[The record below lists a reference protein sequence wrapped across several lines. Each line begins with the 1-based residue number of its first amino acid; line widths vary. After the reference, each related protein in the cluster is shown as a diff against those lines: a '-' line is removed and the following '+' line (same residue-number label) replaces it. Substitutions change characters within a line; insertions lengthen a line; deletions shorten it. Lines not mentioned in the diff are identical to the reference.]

1 MKTGAVFEH
10 GAQKLLMGL
19 HETQVVL
26 PSQQLYCGGDNETS
40 VAFFFFFDGKG
51 KLEKMKEKKG
61 SHCPVPN

>member
-1 MKTGAVFEH
+1 MKTGAVFER

-40 VAFFFFFDGKG
+40 VAFFFFF
-51 KLEKMKEKKG
+51 LMEKE
-61 SHCPVPN
+61 N